1 MQRRFK
7 NVTKLIFTTES
18 DILSVNI
25 YFCLS
30 NLIDMTKLKLLFAL
44 SILSI
49 LFSCIAED
57 EHTSRPDEYAATGGD
72 SSFYSFKLN
81 SLEGEEINFS
91 KYKGKKVLIVN
102 TASKCGFTPQYEEL
116 QKLHL
121 QYGDKVTVLGFPCNQ
136 FGGQE
141 PGSSADIKE
150 FCKKN
155 YGVTFQM
162 FEKIDVKGDNQAP
175 LYKWLTT
182 KSLNGWN
189 DKAPGWNFCKY
200 LINEKGELVDF
211 YGSTVSP
218 TSKKII
224 EAIEK

>member
-1 MQRRFK
+1 M
-7 NVTKLIFTTES
+7 I
-18 DILSVNI
+18 
-25 YFCLS
+25 
-30 NLIDMTKLKLLFAL
+30 KLKLLL
-44 SILSI
+44 VLTVVSI
-49 LFSCIAED
+49 LFSCITD
-57 EHTSRPDEYAATGGD
+57 IDHVSRPEGNSTTTGD
-72 SSFYSFKLN
+72 SSFYSFKVK
-81 SLEGEEINFS
+81 SLEGEEIDFS

-116 QKLHL
+116 QKLYL
-121 QYGDKVTVLGFPCNQ
+121 QHGDKVAVLGFPCNQ

-141 PGSSADIKE
+141 PGTSAQIGE

-155 YGVTFQM
+155 YGVSFQM
-162 FEKIDVKGDNQAP
+162 FEKVDVKGANQHP

-218 TSKKII
+218 TGKKILSG
-224 EAIEK
+224 IEK